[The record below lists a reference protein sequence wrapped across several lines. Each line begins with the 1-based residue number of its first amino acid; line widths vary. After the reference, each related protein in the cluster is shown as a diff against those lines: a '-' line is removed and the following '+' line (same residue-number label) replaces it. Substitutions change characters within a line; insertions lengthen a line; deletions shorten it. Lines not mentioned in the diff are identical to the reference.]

1 MRMEVNPLFLQSDGV
16 GTKADQALKRT
27 QGLHEEA
34 GRNRDDLATN
44 IEPEISR
51 AFVNVDDV
59 TRKNK
64 VTKQMVESTSR
75 FVEVS

>member
-1 MRMEVNPLFLQSDGV
+1 M
-16 GTKADQALKRT
+16 KRT

-51 AFVNVDDV
+51 ALVNVDDV